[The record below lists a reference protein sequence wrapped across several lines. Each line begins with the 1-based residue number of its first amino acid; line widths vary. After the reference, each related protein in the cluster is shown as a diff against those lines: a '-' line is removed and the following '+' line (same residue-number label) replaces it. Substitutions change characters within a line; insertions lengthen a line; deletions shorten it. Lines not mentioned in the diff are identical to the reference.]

1 MVEEEEEEAVC
12 PARRQGYCYCSYS
25 SLCTFHV
32 TAVRPPNMSQ
42 TTDQAADIADPRR
55 VWEVRR
61 FCQVRTAHPPTAC
74 GVDSKSDAALSGLL
88 RCLLYELDADLA
100 AITLLD
106 EQTQHF
112 LSVVHR
118 SALHDLNVQTT
129 KWYGCERIA
138 HRGGICEKTITLDRQ
153 DKAHPVYEI
162 LDLSAD
168 DSTKSLPIVDGTVAD
183 FRHYAGVPL
192 TTPDGLNIGT
202 LFVFGKRA
210 PEGCLPPSHCEFM
223 CKTAGYV
230 VTQLMQ
236 TLEAMENKRSL
247 RCNSAVSS
255 MLESDVF
262 AAPSDAS
269 QDPQVT
275 KSPKLY
281 TSFAANIYATA
292 ADLLSHAF
300 ELNGLVIQELPSHNA
315 ITRMNQQPGDKTL
328 AKNCDSKSKF
338 QGPISDY
345 VAQQLLEAFPSGA
358 IFHISS
364 VNEDGKYVASAQGRS
379 SRTKQLELALCDNF
393 PNAEQFVFM
402 PLRDSFHDRD
412 VAFVLGWATGFTRV
426 YSSTTDLPPLSSFG
440 MAIMTQIRRLEAQML
455 SRNKSDFL
463 GSMSHEMRSP
473 LHGMLACIE
482 LLLQDTNCSAHQL
495 DLLEGAEACGLQ
507 LRGNI
512 DNILLYSNIGSA
524 SPRPE
529 QSNEPHFPDSAED
542 VSQGKNNILAL
553 IEETIERDTRKR
565 KSTLSSSGAAKNLL
579 WTSGSQNIN
588 QRPVSTIITVDA
600 DPRADFSLGRYSG
613 ISVIINNLLGNCI
626 KFTGPDA
633 CIRISLE
640 TDSEIVRLKFIDA
653 GRGMTRDF
661 IKNNLLVPFAQQD
674 PLDTGTG
681 LGLTLVQSAV
691 QALEGETTIDTDES
705 RGTEVSVS
713 LPLSRIASDLVKSNS
728 DGVPHLS
735 ISDVPDISPST
746 IRLLAP
752 TRWEELDNPRN
763 LRCLEALKGSLTR
776 TLRTWLDLDFGTWE
790 TSEGVPDIVF
800 LVHNDIETLRLRAK
814 DDFGGVQ
821 KIVLCP
827 DSQSEAAVQTLHPG
841 TYETIVGPL
850 TSSKV
855 CATIKACLQNIYR
868 SSELYAR
875 SRQSSCASQSS
886 ANRLED
892 DASSAA
898 TTATDLDVN
907 AKVSTLQI
915 ETGEM
920 ELPYRTFSNRSAQP
934 AEPRFLLVDDNA
946 INLKVIGMYA
956 KKCSKKPSVSAGG
969 GQDAI
974 DAFKAANMSS
984 ADDSAAPESFDII
997 LLDLSMPEVSG
1008 FDVAAAVRGLEK
1020 ESGARTAYIAAL
1032 TGLVSD
1038 KDRSAAFA
1046 AGVDEYVT
1054 KPATLKD
1061 VQSVVAN
1068 WRAREA
1074 PP

>member
-1 MVEEEEEEAVC
+1 
-12 PARRQGYCYCSYS
+12 
-25 SLCTFHV
+25 
-32 TAVRPPNMSQ
+32 
-42 TTDQAADIADPRR
+42 
-55 VWEVRR
+55 
-61 FCQVRTAHPPTAC
+61 
-74 GVDSKSDAALSGLL
+74 VDSKSDAALSGLL
-88 RCLLYELDADLA
+88 RCLLYELDADLS

-118 SALHDLNVQTT
+118 SHLHDLTVQTT
-129 KWYGCERIA
+129 KWYGCEQIS
-138 HRGGICEKTITLDRQ
+138 HRGGICQKTIMLDRQ
-153 DKAHPVYEI
+153 DRAHPVYEI

-168 DSTKSLPIVDGTVAD
+168 DSTNSLPVVDGTVAE

-192 TTPDGLNIGT
+192 CTPDGLNIGT
-202 LFVFGKRA
+202 LFVFGNKA
-210 PEGCLPPSHCEFM
+210 PENPMQQSHCEFM
-223 CKTAGYV
+223 CKTAEHV
-230 VTQLMQ
+230 MIQLMQ

-262 AAPSDAS
+262 AAPSDTPHEVKTA
-269 QDPQVT
+269 

-281 TSFAANIYATA
+281 TSFAANVYATA
-292 ADLLSHAF
+292 VDLLSHAF

-315 ITRMNQQPGDKTL
+315 AANMNQQPRDKIL
-328 AKNCDSKSKF
+328 AKICDSRSETL
-338 QGPISDY
+338 GPISDS

-364 VNEDGKYVASAQGRS
+364 VNEDGQYVASAQGRS
-379 SRTKQLELALCDNF
+379 GPTKQVHLALCDNF
-393 PNAEQFVFM
+393 PNAEQFMFM

-529 QSNEPHFPDSAED
+529 QSNKRSHIPDFTED

-565 KSTLSSSGAAKNLL
+565 KSTLSSNGATKSLL
-579 WTSGSQNIN
+579 WTSGNQSIN

-613 ISVIINNLLGNCI
+613 VSVIINNLLGNCI

-640 TDSEIVRLKFIDA
+640 TDNEIVRLKFIDA

-661 IKNNLLVPFAQQD
+661 IKHNLLVPFAQQD

-691 QALEGETTIDTDES
+691 QALDGETAIDTDES
-705 RGTEVSVS
+705 RGTEVSVT
-713 LPLSRIASDLVKSNS
+713 LPLSRIAGDLANSNV
-728 DGVPHLS
+728 DAVPHFSLS
-735 ISDVPDISPST
+735 EMPDVSPPT
-746 IRLLAP
+746 VRLLAP
-752 TRWEELDNPRN
+752 TRWEAMDNPRN
-763 LRCLEALKGSLTR
+763 QRCLDALLDSLTR
-776 TLRTWLDLDFGTWE
+776 TLRTWLDLDFGNWE
-790 TSEGVPDIVF
+790 TAEEIPDIVF
-800 LVHNDIETLRLRAK
+800 LVHDDLERLRVLTKDSFAK
-814 DDFGGVQ
+814 IQ

-827 DSQSEAAVQTLHPG
+827 DSQSEAAVQTLEPG
-841 TYETIVGPL
+841 TYVTIVGPL

-855 CATIKACLQNIYR
+855 CATIKVSLQNVRREHI
-868 SSELYAR
+868 SHTR
-875 SRQSSCASQSS
+875 SRQSSCASHTS
-886 ANRLED
+886 ASLRGGGALSV
-892 DASSAA
+892 AS
-898 TTATDLDVN
+898 TATEPDVN
-907 AKVSTLQI
+907 LNIPSIQTGS
-915 ETGEM
+915 GEM
-920 ELPYRTFSNRSAQP
+920 ELPYRTYSNVSSAQP

-956 KKCSKKPSVSAGG
+956 KKCSKRPSVSAGG

-974 DAFKAANMSS
+974 DAFKTANLAP
-984 ADDSAAPESFDII
+984 ADDSVAPEGFDII

-1020 ESGARTAYIAAL
+1020 ESGARSTYIAAL

-1038 KDRSAAFA
+1038 KDRAAAFA

>member
-1 MVEEEEEEAVC
+1 
-12 PARRQGYCYCSYS
+12 
-25 SLCTFHV
+25 
-32 TAVRPPNMSQ
+32 
-42 TTDQAADIADPRR
+42 
-55 VWEVRR
+55 
-61 FCQVRTAHPPTAC
+61 
-74 GVDSKSDAALSGLL
+74 VDSKNDAALSGLL

-106 EQTQHF
+106 EHTQHF

-118 SALHDLNVQTT
+118 SHLHDLTVQTT
-129 KWYGCERIA
+129 KWYGCEQIA
-138 HRGGICEKTITLDRQ
+138 HRGGICEKTVLLDTQ
-153 DKAHPVYEI
+153 DKTHPVYEI

-168 DSTKSLPIVDGTVAD
+168 ESTRSLPVVDGTVAD

-192 TTPDGLNIGT
+192 STPDGLNIGT

-210 PEGCLPPSHCEFM
+210 PEAPLPPSHCEFL
-223 CKTAGYV
+223 CRTAGYV
-230 VTQLMQ
+230 MTQLMQ

-255 MLESDVF
+255 MLERDVF
-262 AAPSDAS
+262 AASSD
-269 QDPQVT
+269 T
-275 KSPKLY
+275 KNSVEAAQSPKLY

-292 ADLLSHAF
+292 VDLLSHAF
-300 ELNGLVIQELPSHNA
+300 EIDGLVIQELPSHNA
-315 ITRMNQQPGDKTL
+315 AAHVNQQPRDKIL
-328 AKNCDSKSKF
+328 AKKCHPVSEVL
-338 QGPISDY
+338 GPISDS
-345 VAQQLLEAFPSGA
+345 VAQQLLETFPSGA

-379 SRTKQLELALCDNF
+379 GPAKQVQLALCENF
-393 PNAEQFVFM
+393 PDAEQFVFM

-524 SPRPE
+524 SPRPDHSK
-529 QSNEPHFPDSAED
+529 QSHFPDFTED

-565 KSTLSSSGAAKNLL
+565 KSTLSSNGAKSLL
-579 WTSGSQNIN
+579 WTSGNQSLT

-613 ISVIINNLLGNCI
+613 VSVIINNLLGNCI

-640 TDSEIVRLKFIDA
+640 TDNDIVRLKFIDA

-661 IKNNLLVPFAQQD
+661 IKHNLLVPFAQQD

-691 QALEGETTIDTDES
+691 QSLDGETIIDTDES

-713 LPLSRIASDLVKSNS
+713 LPLSRIAGDLVTSNG
-728 DGVPHLS
+728 DAVPRFSL
-735 ISDVPDISPST
+735 SDVPDVLPPT
-746 IRLLAP
+746 VRLLAP
-752 TRWEELDNPRN
+752 TRWDKLDNPRN
-763 LRCLEALKGSLTR
+763 QRCLDALSGSLAR
-776 TLRTWLDLDFGTWE
+776 TLHTWLDLDFGTWE
-790 TSEGVPDIVF
+790 LSEAIPDIVF
-800 LVHNDIETLRLRAK
+800 LVHDDIESLRLLAK
-814 DDFGGVQ
+814 DSFA
-821 KIVLCP
+821 KIKKVVLCP
-827 DSQSEAAVQTLHPG
+827 DSQSEAAVQTLESG
-841 TYETIVGPL
+841 TYATIVGPL

-855 CATIKACLQNIYR
+855 CATIKTCLENVQR
-868 SSELYAR
+868 EHGTQTR
-875 SRQSSCASQSS
+875 SRQSSCASQTSTGRHGGGALSISS
-886 ANRLED
+886 I
-892 DASSAA
+892 
-898 TTATDLDVN
+898 ATDPDANLN
-907 AKVSTLQI
+907 IPSIQT
-915 ETGEM
+915 ENSEM
-920 ELPYRTFSNRSAQP
+920 ELPHRTFSNVSAQP
-934 AEPRFLLVDDNA
+934 TEPRFLLVDDNA
-946 INLKVIGMYA
+946 INLKVVGMYA
-956 KKCSKKPSVSAGG
+956 KKCSKRPSVSAGG

-974 DAFKAANMSS
+974 DAFKTANL
-984 ADDSAAPESFDII
+984 APVDDSAAPESFDII

-1020 ESGARTAYIAAL
+1020 GSGARSTYIAAL

-1038 KDRSAAFA
+1038 KDRAAAFA

-1061 VQSVVAN
+1061 IQSVVAN

>member
-1 MVEEEEEEAVC
+1 MA
-12 PARRQGYCYCSYS
+12 
-25 SLCTFHV
+25 
-32 TAVRPPNMSQ
+32 
-42 TTDQAADIADPRR
+42 TTDRAADITDPRR

-61 FCQVRTAHPPTAC
+61 FCQVRTAHPPGSC
-74 GVDSKSDAALSGLL
+74 GVDSKNDAALSGLL

-106 EQTQHF
+106 EHTQHF

-118 SALHDLNVQTT
+118 SHLHDLTVQTT
-129 KWYGCERIA
+129 KWYGCEQIA
-138 HRGGICEKTITLDRQ
+138 HRGGICEKTVLLDTQ
-153 DKAHPVYEI
+153 DKTHPVYEI

-168 DSTKSLPIVDGTVAD
+168 ESTRSLPVVDGTVAD

-192 TTPDGLNIGT
+192 STPDGLNIGT

-210 PEGCLPPSHCEFM
+210 PEAPLPPSHCEFL
-223 CKTAGYV
+223 CRTAGYV
-230 VTQLMQ
+230 MTQLMQ

-255 MLESDVF
+255 MLERDVF
-262 AAPSDAS
+262 AASSD
-269 QDPQVT
+269 T
-275 KSPKLY
+275 KNSVEAAQSPKLY

-292 ADLLSHAF
+292 VDLLSHAF
-300 ELNGLVIQELPSHNA
+300 EIDGLVIQELPSHNA
-315 ITRMNQQPGDKTL
+315 AAHVNQQPRDKIL
-328 AKNCDSKSKF
+328 AKKCHPVSEVL
-338 QGPISDY
+338 GPISDS
-345 VAQQLLEAFPSGA
+345 VAQQLLETFPSGA

-379 SRTKQLELALCDNF
+379 GPAKQVQLALCENF
-393 PNAEQFVFM
+393 PDAEQFVFM

-524 SPRPE
+524 SPRPDHSK
-529 QSNEPHFPDSAED
+529 QSHFPDFTED
-542 VSQGKNNILAL
+542 VTQGKNNILAL

-565 KSTLSSSGAAKNLL
+565 KSTLSSNGAKSLL
-579 WTSGSQNIN
+579 WTSGNQSLT

-613 ISVIINNLLGNCI
+613 VSVIINNLLGNCI

-640 TDSEIVRLKFIDA
+640 TDNDIVRLKFIDA

-661 IKNNLLVPFAQQD
+661 IKHNLLVPFAQQD

-691 QALEGETTIDTDES
+691 QSLDGETIIDTDES

-713 LPLSRIASDLVKSNS
+713 LPLSRIAGDLVTSNG
-728 DGVPHLS
+728 DAVPRFSL
-735 ISDVPDISPST
+735 SDVPDVLPPT
-746 IRLLAP
+746 VRLLAP
-752 TRWEELDNPRN
+752 TRWDKLDNPRN
-763 LRCLEALKGSLTR
+763 QRCLDALSGSLAR
-776 TLRTWLDLDFGTWE
+776 TLHTWLDLDFGTWE
-790 TSEGVPDIVF
+790 LSEAIPDIVF
-800 LVHNDIETLRLRAK
+800 LVHDDIESLRLLAK
-814 DDFGGVQ
+814 DSFA
-821 KIVLCP
+821 KIKKVVLCP
-827 DSQSEAAVQTLHPG
+827 DSQSEAAVQTLESG
-841 TYETIVGPL
+841 TYATIVGPL

-855 CATIKACLQNIYR
+855 CATIKTCLENVQR
-868 SSELYAR
+868 EHGTQTR
-875 SRQSSCASQSS
+875 SRQSSCASQTSTGRHGGGALSISS
-886 ANRLED
+886 I
-892 DASSAA
+892 
-898 TTATDLDVN
+898 ATDPDANLN
-907 AKVSTLQI
+907 IPSIQT
-915 ETGEM
+915 ENSEM
-920 ELPYRTFSNRSAQP
+920 ELPHRTFSNVSAQP
-934 AEPRFLLVDDNA
+934 TEPRFLLVDDNA
-946 INLKVIGMYA
+946 INLKVVGMYA
-956 KKCSKKPSVSAGG
+956 KKCSKRPSVSAGG

-974 DAFKAANMSS
+974 DAFKTANL
-984 ADDSAAPESFDII
+984 APVDDSAAPESFDII

-1020 ESGARTAYIAAL
+1020 GSGARSTYIAAL

-1038 KDRSAAFA
+1038 KDRAAAFA

-1061 VQSVVAN
+1061 IQSVVAN

>member
-1 MVEEEEEEAVC
+1 MA
-12 PARRQGYCYCSYS
+12 
-25 SLCTFHV
+25 
-32 TAVRPPNMSQ
+32 Q
-42 TTDQAADIADPRR
+42 TTDRAADITDPQR

-61 FCQVRTAHPPTAC
+61 FCQVRTAHPPGAC

-88 RCLLYELDADLA
+88 RCLLYELDGDLS

-106 EQTQHF
+106 EVQQHF

-118 SALHDLNVQTT
+118 SALHDLAVQTT
-129 KWYGCERIA
+129 KWYGCEQIA
-138 HRGGICEKTITLDRQ
+138 HRGGICEKTILLDRQ
-153 DKAHPVYEI
+153 DQAHPVYEI

-168 DSTKSLPIVDGTVAD
+168 DSTKSLPVVDGTVAD

-192 TTPDGLNIGT
+192 STPDGLNIGT
-202 LFVFGKRA
+202 LFVFSNRA
-210 PEGCLPPSHCEFM
+210 PVDSLSPSHCEFM

-230 VTQLMQ
+230 MTQLMQ

-247 RCNSAVSS
+247 RCNSAVSA

-262 AAPSDAS
+262 AAPSEPTPGVEAAN
-269 QDPQVT
+269 P
-275 KSPKLY
+275 PKLY

-292 ADLLSHAF
+292 VDLLASAF
-300 ELNGLVIQELPSHNA
+300 EINGVVIQELPSQNA
-315 ITRMNQQPGDKTL
+315 AANMTQQPRDKIL
-328 AKNCDSKSKF
+328 AKKCDSEGGTV
-338 QGPISDY
+338 GPISDC
-345 VAQQLLEAFPSGA
+345 VAQQLIEAFPSGA

-379 SRTKQLELALCDNF
+379 GPTRRVQLALCGNF

-412 VAFVLGWATGFTRV
+412 VAFVLGWATGFSRV
-426 YSSTTDLPPLSSFG
+426 YSGTTDLPPLSSFG

-473 LHGMLACIE
+473 LHGMMACIE

-529 QSNEPHFPDSAED
+529 QTKEPRFPDFVED

-565 KSTLSSSGAAKNLL
+565 KSTLSSNGAAKNLL
-579 WTSGSQNIN
+579 WKSGSQILN

-640 TDSEIVRLKFIDA
+640 TDNETVRLKFIDA

-661 IKNNLLVPFAQQD
+661 IKHNLLVPFAQQD

-691 QALEGETTIDTDES
+691 QALDGETTIDTDES
-705 RGTEVSVS
+705 SGTEVSVS
-713 LPLSRIASDLVKSNS
+713 LPLSRIAGDLVSSNGDSVPRFSLS
-728 DGVPHLS
+728 DMPGILPPTV
-735 ISDVPDISPST
+735 
-746 IRLLAP
+746 RLLAP
-752 TRWEELDNPRN
+752 TRWEELENPRN
-763 LRCLEALKGSLTR
+763 RRCLDALSGSLNR
-776 TLRTWLDLDFGTWE
+776 TLRTWLNLDFGIWDEYEVT
-790 TSEGVPDIVF
+790 PDVVF
-800 LVHNDIETLRLRAK
+800 LVHDDIERLRLLAK
-814 DDFGGVQ
+814 DTFGKVQ

-827 DSQSEAAVQTLHPG
+827 DSQSEAAVQALEPG
-841 TYETIVGPL
+841 TYATIIGPL
-850 TSSKV
+850 TSAKV
-855 CATIKACLQNIYR
+855 CATIKACLQNVQCECSTR
-868 SSELYAR
+868 AT
-875 SRQSSCASQSS
+875 SRQSSLASKSS
-886 ANRLED
+886 ADRREGDTL
-892 DASSAA
+892 SAA
-898 TTATDLDVN
+898 TTATDSEVN
-907 AKVSTLQI
+907 LNIPSLQI
-915 ETGEM
+915 DDTGM
-920 ELPYRTFSNRSAQP
+920 ELPYRTISNRSTQLD
-934 AEPRFLLVDDNA
+934 EPRFLLVDDNA
-946 INLKVIGMYA
+946 INLKVVGMYA

-974 DAFKAANMSS
+974 DAFKAANLPS
-984 ADDSAAPESFDII
+984 ANDSTSLGGFDII

-1008 FDVAAAVRGLEK
+1008 FDVAAVVRGLEK
-1020 ESGARTAYIAAL
+1020 ESGARSTYIAAL

-1038 KDRSAAFA
+1038 KDRAAAFA

-1054 KPATLKD
+1054 KPATLRD
-1061 VQSVVAN
+1061 VKSVVAN
-1068 WRAREA
+1068 WRARDV

>member
-1 MVEEEEEEAVC
+1 
-12 PARRQGYCYCSYS
+12 
-25 SLCTFHV
+25 
-32 TAVRPPNMSQ
+32 
-42 TTDQAADIADPRR
+42 
-55 VWEVRR
+55 
-61 FCQVRTAHPPTAC
+61 
-74 GVDSKSDAALSGLL
+74 VDSKNDAALSGLL

-106 EQTQHF
+106 EHTQHF

-118 SALHDLNVQTT
+118 SHLHDLTVQTT
-129 KWYGCERIA
+129 KWYGCEQIA
-138 HRGGICEKTITLDRQ
+138 HRGGICEKTVLLDTQ
-153 DKAHPVYEI
+153 DKTHPVYEI

-168 DSTKSLPIVDGTVAD
+168 ESTRSLPVVDGTVAD

-192 TTPDGLNIGT
+192 STPDGLNIGT

-210 PEGCLPPSHCEFM
+210 PEAPLPPSHCEFL
-223 CKTAGYV
+223 CRTAGYV
-230 VTQLMQ
+230 MTQLMQ

-255 MLESDVF
+255 MLERDVF
-262 AAPSDAS
+262 AASSD
-269 QDPQVT
+269 T
-275 KSPKLY
+275 KNSVEAAQSPKLY

-292 ADLLSHAF
+292 VDLLSHAF
-300 ELNGLVIQELPSHNA
+300 EIDGLVIQELPSHNA
-315 ITRMNQQPGDKTL
+315 AAHVNQQPRDKIL
-328 AKNCDSKSKF
+328 AKKCHPVSEVL
-338 QGPISDY
+338 GPISDS
-345 VAQQLLEAFPSGA
+345 VAQQLLETFPSGA

-379 SRTKQLELALCDNF
+379 GPAKQVQLALCENF
-393 PNAEQFVFM
+393 PDAEQFVFM

-524 SPRPE
+524 SPRPDHSK
-529 QSNEPHFPDSAED
+529 QSHFPDFTED
-542 VSQGKNNILAL
+542 VTQGKNNILAL

-565 KSTLSSSGAAKNLL
+565 KSTLSSNGAKSLL
-579 WTSGSQNIN
+579 WTSGNQSLT

-613 ISVIINNLLGNCI
+613 VSVIINNLLGNCI

-640 TDSEIVRLKFIDA
+640 TDNDIVRLKFIDA

-661 IKNNLLVPFAQQD
+661 IKHNLLVPFAQQD

-691 QALEGETTIDTDES
+691 QSLDGETIIDTDES

-713 LPLSRIASDLVKSNS
+713 LPLSRIAGDLVTSNG
-728 DGVPHLS
+728 DAVPRFSL
-735 ISDVPDISPST
+735 SDVPDVLPPT
-746 IRLLAP
+746 VRLLAP
-752 TRWEELDNPRN
+752 TRWDKLDNPRN
-763 LRCLEALKGSLTR
+763 QRCLDALSGSLAR
-776 TLRTWLDLDFGTWE
+776 TLHTWLDLDFGTWE
-790 TSEGVPDIVF
+790 LSEAIPDIVF
-800 LVHNDIETLRLRAK
+800 LVHDDIESLRLLAK
-814 DDFGGVQ
+814 DSFA
-821 KIVLCP
+821 KIKKVVLCP
-827 DSQSEAAVQTLHPG
+827 DSQSEAAVQTLESG
-841 TYETIVGPL
+841 TYATIVGPL

-855 CATIKACLQNIYR
+855 CATIKTCLENVQR
-868 SSELYAR
+868 EHGTQTR
-875 SRQSSCASQSS
+875 SRQSSCASQTSTGRHGGGALSISS
-886 ANRLED
+886 I
-892 DASSAA
+892 
-898 TTATDLDVN
+898 ATDPDANLN
-907 AKVSTLQI
+907 IPSIQT
-915 ETGEM
+915 ENSEM
-920 ELPYRTFSNRSAQP
+920 ELPHRTFSNVSAQP
-934 AEPRFLLVDDNA
+934 TEPRFLLVDDNA
-946 INLKVIGMYA
+946 INLKVVGMYA
-956 KKCSKKPSVSAGG
+956 KKCSKRPSVSAGG

-974 DAFKAANMSS
+974 DAFKTANL
-984 ADDSAAPESFDII
+984 APVDDSAAPESFDII

-1020 ESGARTAYIAAL
+1020 GSGARSTYIAAL

-1038 KDRSAAFA
+1038 KDRAAAFA

-1061 VQSVVAN
+1061 IQSVVAN

>member
-1 MVEEEEEEAVC
+1 MA
-12 PARRQGYCYCSYS
+12 
-25 SLCTFHV
+25 
-32 TAVRPPNMSQ
+32 
-42 TTDQAADIADPRR
+42 TTDRAADITDPRR

-61 FCQVRTAHPPTAC
+61 FCQVRTAHPPGSC

-106 EQTQHF
+106 EHTQHF

-118 SALHDLNVQTT
+118 SHLHDLTVQTT
-129 KWYGCERIA
+129 KWYGCEQIA
-138 HRGGICEKTITLDRQ
+138 HRGGICEKTVLLDRR
-153 DKAHPVYEI
+153 DEAHPVYEI

-168 DSTKSLPIVDGTVAD
+168 ESTKSLPVVDGTVAD

-192 TTPDGLNIGT
+192 CTPDGLNIGT
-202 LFVFGKRA
+202 LFVFGKSA
-210 PEGCLPPSHCEFM
+210 PEAPLQPSRCEFL

-230 VTQLMQ
+230 MTQLMQ

-255 MLESDVF
+255 MLERDVF
-262 AAPSDAS
+262 AASPDTPDGMQAA
-269 QDPQVT
+269 

-292 ADLLSHAF
+292 VDLLSHAF
-300 ELNGLVIQELPSHNA
+300 QINGLVIQELPSHNA
-315 ITRMNQQPGDKTL
+315 AAHVNQQPREKIL
-328 AKNCDSKSKF
+328 AKRCDPKSEVP
-338 QGPISDY
+338 GPISDS
-345 VAQQLLEAFPSGA
+345 VAQQLLETFPSGA

-379 SRTKQLELALCDNF
+379 GPAKQVQLALCENF
-393 PNAEQFVFM
+393 PDAEQFVFM

-412 VAFVLGWATGFTRV
+412 VAFVLGWTTGFTRV

-473 LHGMLACIE
+473 LHGMMACIE

-524 SPRPE
+524 SPRPDHSK
-529 QSNEPHFPDSAED
+529 QSHFPDFAED

-565 KSTLSSSGAAKNLL
+565 KSTLSSNGAKSLL
-579 WTSGSQNIN
+579 WTSGNQSLT

-613 ISVIINNLLGNCI
+613 VSVIINNLLGNCI

-640 TDSEIVRLKFIDA
+640 TDNDIVRLKFIDA

-661 IKNNLLVPFAQQD
+661 IKHNLLVPFAQQD

-691 QALEGETTIDTDES
+691 QALDGETTIDTDES

-713 LPLSRIASDLVKSNS
+713 LPLSRISGDLVTSNG
-728 DGVPHLS
+728 DAVPHFSL
-735 ISDVPDISPST
+735 SDVPDMSPPT
-746 IRLLAP
+746 VRLLAP

-763 LRCLEALKGSLTR
+763 QRCLDALNGSLTR
-776 TLRTWLDLDFGTWE
+776 TLRTWLDLDFGIWE
-790 TSEGVPDIVF
+790 ASEAIPDVVF
-800 LVHNDIETLRLRAK
+800 LVHDDIERLRILAK
-814 DDFGGVQ
+814 DSFAKVR
-821 KIVLCP
+821 KVVLCP
-827 DSQSEAAVQTLHPG
+827 DSQSEAAVQTLEPG
-841 TYETIVGPL
+841 TYATIVGPL

-855 CATIKACLQNIYR
+855 CNTIKTCLENVQRENG
-868 SSELYAR
+868 LNVR
-875 SRQSSCASQSS
+875 SRQSSCASQIS
-886 ANRLED
+886 AGRLGNGSISI
-892 DASSAA
+892 AS
-898 TTATDLDVN
+898 TATDPDVN
-907 AKVSTLQI
+907 LNIPSIQT
-915 ETGEM
+915 ENGEM
-920 ELPYRTFSNRSAQP
+920 ELPYRTVSNVSAQP
-934 AEPRFLLVDDNA
+934 TEPRFLLVDDNA
-946 INLKVIGMYA
+946 INLKVVGMYA
-956 KKCSKKPSVSAGG
+956 KKCSKRPSVSAGG

-974 DAFKAANMSS
+974 DAFKTANLPP
-984 ADDSAAPESFDII
+984 AGDSVAPESFDII

-1008 FDVAAAVRGLEK
+1008 FDVAAAIRGLEK
-1020 ESGARTAYIAAL
+1020 ESGARSTYIAAL

-1038 KDRSAAFA
+1038 KDRAAAFA

>member
-1 MVEEEEEEAVC
+1 MA
-12 PARRQGYCYCSYS
+12 
-25 SLCTFHV
+25 
-32 TAVRPPNMSQ
+32 Q
-42 TTDQAADIADPRR
+42 TNDRAADITDPRR

-61 FCQVRTAHPPTAC
+61 FCQVRTAHPPGAC

-88 RCLLYELDADLA
+88 RCLLYELDADLS

-106 EQTQHF
+106 EHTQHF

-118 SALHDLNVQTT
+118 SDLHDLTVQTT
-129 KWYGCERIA
+129 KWYGCEQIA
-138 HRGGICEKTITLDRQ
+138 HRGGICEKTVMLDRQ
-153 DKAHPVYEI
+153 DRTHPVYEV
-162 LDLSAD
+162 LDLSVD
-168 DSTKSLPIVDGTVAD
+168 ESTKSLPVVDGTVAD

-192 TTPDGLNIGT
+192 CTPDGLNIGT
-202 LFVFGKRA
+202 LFVFGNRA
-210 PEGCLPPSHCEFM
+210 PENPLHPSLCEFM

-230 VTQLMQ
+230 MTQLTQ

-255 MLESDVF
+255 MLESDVYVASPDTSNDME
-262 AAPSDAS
+262 AA
-269 QDPQVT
+269 

-281 TSFAANIYATA
+281 TSFASNIYATA
-292 ADLLSHAF
+292 VDLLSHAF
-300 ELNGLVIQELPSHNA
+300 EIDGLLIQELPPHNA
-315 ITRMNQQPGDKTL
+315 AAHLNRQPKDKIL
-328 AKNCDSKSKF
+328 AKKCDSKSELL
-338 QGPISDY
+338 GPISDS
-345 VAQQLLEAFPSGA
+345 VGQQLLEAFPSGA

-379 SRTKQLELALCDNF
+379 GPRKQFQLALCENF

-426 YSSTTDLPPLSSFG
+426 YSSTTDLPPLASFG

-529 QSNEPHFPDSAED
+529 QSKQSHFPDFAED

-565 KSTLSSSGAAKNLL
+565 KSTLSSNGAKSLL
-579 WTSGSQNIN
+579 WTSGNQTLN

-613 ISVIINNLLGNCI
+613 VSVIINNLLGNCI

-640 TDSEIVRLKFIDA
+640 TDNDIVRLKFIDA

-661 IKNNLLVPFAQQD
+661 IKHNLLVPFAQQD

-691 QALEGETTIDTDES
+691 QALDGETTIDTDES
-705 RGTEVSVS
+705 KGTEVSVS
-713 LPLSRIASDLVKSNS
+713 LPLSRIAGDLVTSNG
-728 DGVPHLS
+728 DAVPHFSL
-735 ISDVPDISPST
+735 SDVPDISPPMV
-746 IRLLAP
+746 RLLAP
-752 TRWEELDNPRN
+752 TRWKDLDNPRN
-763 LRCLEALKGSLTR
+763 QRCLDALSGSLTR
-776 TLRTWLDLDFGTWE
+776 TLRTWLDLDLGIWE
-790 TSEGVPDIVF
+790 ESEEVPDIVF
-800 LVHNDIETLRLRAK
+800 LVHDDIETLRLMAK
-814 DDFGGVQ
+814 DSFAQVQ
-821 KIVLCP
+821 KVVLCP
-827 DSQSEAAVQTLHPG
+827 DSQSEASVQTLEPG
-841 TYETIVGPL
+841 TYTTIVGPL
-850 TSSKV
+850 SSSKV
-855 CATIKACLQNIYR
+855 CATIKACLENVQR
-868 SSELYAR
+868 EFDRQAR
-875 SRQSSCASQSS
+875 SRQSSCTSQS
-886 ANRLED
+886 
-892 DASSAA
+892 
-898 TTATDLDVN
+898 TTSRREGDTVSITTDATDTDVN
-907 AKVSTLQI
+907 VNIPSVQT
-915 ETGEM
+915 ENNEM
-920 ELPYRTFSNRSAQP
+920 ELPYRTFSNKSTQP
-934 AEPRFLLVDDNA
+934 TEPRFLLVDDNA
-946 INLKVIGMYA
+946 INLKVVGMYA

-974 DAFKAANMSS
+974 DAFKTANLAS
-984 ADDSAAPESFDII
+984 ADDVAAPEGFDII

-1020 ESGARTAYIAAL
+1020 ESGARSTYIAAL

-1038 KDRSAAFA
+1038 KDRAAAFA

-1068 WRAREA
+1068 WRARDA

>member
-1 MVEEEEEEAVC
+1 VAIIL
-12 PARRQGYCYCSYS
+12 PN
-25 SLCTFHV
+25 LHV
-32 TAVRPPNMSQ
+32 TAVRTSNMA
-42 TTDQAADIADPRR
+42 TTDRAADITDPRR

-61 FCQVRTAHPPTAC
+61 FCQVRTAHPPGSC
-74 GVDSKSDAALSGLL
+74 GVDSKNDAALSGLL

-106 EQTQHF
+106 EHTQHF

-118 SALHDLNVQTT
+118 SHLHDLTVQTT
-129 KWYGCERIA
+129 KWYGCEQIA
-138 HRGGICEKTITLDRQ
+138 HRGGICEKTVLLDTQ
-153 DKAHPVYEI
+153 DKTHPVYEI

-168 DSTKSLPIVDGTVAD
+168 ESTRSLPVVDGTVAD

-192 TTPDGLNIGT
+192 STPDGLNIGT

-210 PEGCLPPSHCEFM
+210 PEAPLPPSHCEFL
-223 CKTAGYV
+223 CRTAGYV
-230 VTQLMQ
+230 MTQLMQ

-255 MLESDVF
+255 MLERDVF
-262 AAPSDAS
+262 AASSD
-269 QDPQVT
+269 T
-275 KSPKLY
+275 KNSVEAAQSPKLY

-292 ADLLSHAF
+292 VDLLSHAF
-300 ELNGLVIQELPSHNA
+300 EIDGLVIQELPSHNA
-315 ITRMNQQPGDKTL
+315 AAHVNQQPRDKIL
-328 AKNCDSKSKF
+328 AKKCHPVSEVL
-338 QGPISDY
+338 GPISDS
-345 VAQQLLEAFPSGA
+345 VAQQLLETFPSGA

-379 SRTKQLELALCDNF
+379 GPAKQVQLALCENF
-393 PNAEQFVFM
+393 PDAEQFVFM

-524 SPRPE
+524 SPRPDHSK
-529 QSNEPHFPDSAED
+529 QSHFPDFTED

-565 KSTLSSSGAAKNLL
+565 KSTLSSNGAKSLL
-579 WTSGSQNIN
+579 WTSGNQSLT

-613 ISVIINNLLGNCI
+613 VSVIINNLLGNCI

-640 TDSEIVRLKFIDA
+640 TDNDIVRLKFIDA

-661 IKNNLLVPFAQQD
+661 IKHNLLVPFAQQD

-691 QALEGETTIDTDES
+691 QSLDGETIIDTDES

-713 LPLSRIASDLVKSNS
+713 LPLSRIAGDLVTSNG
-728 DGVPHLS
+728 DAVPRFSL
-735 ISDVPDISPST
+735 SDVPDVLPPT
-746 IRLLAP
+746 VRLLAP
-752 TRWEELDNPRN
+752 TRWDKLDNPRN
-763 LRCLEALKGSLTR
+763 QRCLDALSGSLAR
-776 TLRTWLDLDFGTWE
+776 TLHTWLDLDFGTWE
-790 TSEGVPDIVF
+790 LSEAIPDIVF
-800 LVHNDIETLRLRAK
+800 LVHDDIESLRLLAK
-814 DDFGGVQ
+814 DSFA
-821 KIVLCP
+821 KIKKVVLCP
-827 DSQSEAAVQTLHPG
+827 DSQSEAAVQTLESG
-841 TYETIVGPL
+841 TYATIVGPL

-855 CATIKACLQNIYR
+855 CATIKTCLENVQR
-868 SSELYAR
+868 EHGTQTR
-875 SRQSSCASQSS
+875 SRQSSCASQTSTGRHGGGALSISS
-886 ANRLED
+886 I
-892 DASSAA
+892 
-898 TTATDLDVN
+898 ATDPDANLN
-907 AKVSTLQI
+907 IPSIQT
-915 ETGEM
+915 ENSEM
-920 ELPYRTFSNRSAQP
+920 ELPHRTFSNVSAQP
-934 AEPRFLLVDDNA
+934 TEPRFLLVDDNA
-946 INLKVIGMYA
+946 INLKVVGMYA
-956 KKCSKKPSVSAGG
+956 KKCSKRPSVSAGG

-974 DAFKAANMSS
+974 DAFKTANL
-984 ADDSAAPESFDII
+984 APVDDSAAPESFDII

-1020 ESGARTAYIAAL
+1020 GSGARSTYIAAL

-1038 KDRSAAFA
+1038 KDRAAAFA

-1061 VQSVVAN
+1061 IQSVVAN

>member
-1 MVEEEEEEAVC
+1 MAIIL
-12 PARRQGYCYCSYS
+12 
-25 SLCTFHV
+25 SLQSKSTFHV
-32 TAVRPPNMSQ
+32 TAVRTPNNMAQ
-42 TTDQAADIADPRR
+42 TTDRAADITDPRR

-61 FCQVRTAHPPTAC
+61 FCQVRTAHPPTTC
-74 GVDSKSDAALSGLL
+74 GEDSKSDAALSGLL

-106 EQTQHF
+106 EHTQHF

-118 SALHDLNVQTT
+118 SHLHDLTVQTT
-129 KWYGCERIA
+129 KWYGCEQIA
-138 HRGGICEKTITLDRQ
+138 HRGGICEKTVLLDQQ
-153 DKAHPVYEI
+153 DQAHPVYEI

-168 DSTKSLPIVDGTVAD
+168 DSTKTLPVVDGTVAD

-202 LFVFGKRA
+202 LFVFGNRA
-210 PEGCLPPSHCEFM
+210 PENPLQPSLCEFI

-230 VTQLMQ
+230 MTQLMQ

-255 MLESDVF
+255 MLESDVY
-262 AAPSDAS
+262 AASPDTSHDTEAA
-269 QDPQVT
+269 

-292 ADLLSHAF
+292 VNLLSHAF
-300 ELNGLVIQELPSHNA
+300 EIDGLLIQELPSHSA
-315 ITRMNQQPGDKTL
+315 AARMNQQPRDKIL
-328 AKNCDSKSKF
+328 AKKCDSKNEAL
-338 QGPISDY
+338 GPISDS
-345 VAQQLLEAFPSGA
+345 VAQQLLESFPSGA

-364 VNEDGKYVASAQGRS
+364 VNEDGNYVASARGRS
-379 SRTKQLELALCDNF
+379 GPTKQVQLALCENF

-426 YSSTTDLPPLSSFG
+426 YSSTTDLPPFSSFG

-473 LHGMLACIE
+473 LHGMMACIE

-529 QSNEPHFPDSAED
+529 QSNKSHFPDFAED

-565 KSTLSSSGAAKNLL
+565 KSTLSSNGAKNLL
-579 WTSGSQNIN
+579 WTSGNQALN

-640 TDSEIVRLKFIDA
+640 TDNEIVRLKFIDA

-661 IKNNLLVPFAQQD
+661 IKHNLLVPFAQQD

-691 QALEGETTIDTDES
+691 QALDGETTIDTDES

-713 LPLSRIASDLVKSNS
+713 LPLSRISGDLVSSNF
-728 DGVPHLS
+728 DAVPHFSL
-735 ISDVPDISPST
+735 SDVPDISPPMV
-746 IRLLAP
+746 RLLAP
-752 TRWEELDNPRN
+752 TRWEKLDNPRN
-763 LRCLEALKGSLTR
+763 QRCLDALSGSLAR

-790 TSEGVPDIVF
+790 ESEGVPDIVF
-800 LVHNDIETLRLRAK
+800 LVHDDIERLRLLAK
-814 DDFGGVQ
+814 DSFAKVH
-821 KIVLCP
+821 KVVLCP
-827 DSQSEAAVQTLHPG
+827 DSQSEAAVQTLEPG
-841 TYETIVGPL
+841 TYTTIVGPL

-855 CATIKACLQNIYR
+855 CATIQTCLGNAQREHNHQ
-868 SSELYAR
+868 AR
-875 SRQSSCASQSS
+875 SRQSSCTSRSTTS
-886 ANRLED
+886 RREG
-892 DASSAA
+892 DALSI
-898 TTATDLDVN
+898 TNTATDTDANVN
-907 AKVSTLQI
+907 IPNVQTENS
-915 ETGEM
+915 EM

-934 AEPRFLLVDDNA
+934 TEPRFLLVDDNA
-946 INLKVIGMYA
+946 INLKVVGMYA
-956 KKCSKKPSVSAGG
+956 KKCSKRPSVSAGG

-974 DAFKAANMSS
+974 DAFKTANLSS
-984 ADDSAAPESFDII
+984 ADDSTALEGFDII

-1020 ESGARTAYIAAL
+1020 ESGARSTYIAAL

-1038 KDRSAAFA
+1038 KDRAAAFA

-1068 WRAREA
+1068 WRARDA

>member
-1 MVEEEEEEAVC
+1 VATT
-12 PARRQGYCYCSYS
+12 S
-25 SLCTFHV
+25 SPRSTFHV
-32 TAVRPPNMSQ
+32 TIVSTHIMAQ
-42 TTDQAADIADPRR
+42 TTDRAADITDPQR

-61 FCQVRTAHPPTAC
+61 FCQVRTAHPPQAC

-106 EQTQHF
+106 EDTQHF

-118 SALHDLNVQTT
+118 SHLHDLAVRTT
-129 KWYGCERIA
+129 KWYGCEQIA
-138 HRGGICEKTITLDRQ
+138 HRGGICEKTVMLDRQ
-153 DKAHPVYEI
+153 DQAHPVYEI

-168 DSTKSLPIVDGTVAD
+168 ESTKSLPVVDGTVAD

-192 TTPDGLNIGT
+192 TTPGGLNIGT
-202 LFVFGKRA
+202 LFVFGNGA
-210 PEGCLPPSHCEFM
+210 PENPLQPSHCEFM

-230 VTQLMQ
+230 MTQLMQ

-255 MLESDVF
+255 MLESDVY
-262 AAPSDAS
+262 AASPDTSHGTEAA
-269 QDPQVT
+269 

-292 ADLLSHAF
+292 VDLLSHAF
-300 ELNGLVIQELPSHNA
+300 EINGLVIQELPSHNVA
-315 ITRMNQQPGDKTL
+315 ANVNQQPKDKIL
-328 AKNCDSKSKF
+328 AKKCDSKGEVL
-338 QGPISDY
+338 GPISDS
-345 VAQQLLEAFPSGA
+345 VARQLLEAFPSGA

-364 VNEDGKYVASAQGRS
+364 VSEDRKYVASAQGRS
-379 SRTKQLELALCDNF
+379 GPLKQVELALCDNF
-393 PNAEQFVFM
+393 SNAEQFVFM

-412 VAFVLGWATGFTRV
+412 VAFVLGWATGSTRV
-426 YSSTTDLPPLSSFG
+426 YSSTTDLPPLASFG

-473 LHGMLACIE
+473 LHGMMACIE
-482 LLLQDTNCSAHQL
+482 LLLQDTDCSAHQL

-529 QSNEPHFPDSAED
+529 QSKQHHFPDLAED

-553 IEETIERDTRKR
+553 IEATIERDTRKR
-565 KSTLSSSGAAKNLL
+565 KSTLSSNRAKNLL
-579 WTSGSQNIN
+579 WTSGNQNLN

-640 TDSEIVRLKFIDA
+640 TDNEIVSLKFTDA

-661 IKNNLLVPFAQQD
+661 IKHNLLVPFAQQD

-691 QALEGETTIDTDES
+691 QALDGETTIDTDES

-713 LPLSRIASDLVKSNS
+713 LPLSRIAGDLVNSNA
-728 DGVPHLS
+728 DAVPHFSLS
-735 ISDVPDISPST
+735 GVPDISPPT
-746 IRLLAP
+746 VRLLAP
-752 TRWEELDNPRN
+752 TRWEHLDNPRN
-763 LRCLEALKGSLTR
+763 QRCLDALSGSLTR
-776 TLRTWLDLDFGTWE
+776 TLRTWLDLDFGIWE
-790 TSEGVPDIVF
+790 ESEAIPDIVF
-800 LVHNDIETLRLRAK
+800 LVHDDIERLRLLAK
-814 DDFGGVQ
+814 DSFAKIQ
-821 KIVLCP
+821 KVVLCP
-827 DSQSEAAVQTLHPG
+827 DSQSEAAVQTLEPG
-841 TYETIVGPL
+841 TYATIVGPL

-855 CATIKACLQNIYR
+855 CATIKTCLQNIQR
-868 SSELYAR
+868 ERDVRAR
-875 SRQSSCASQSS
+875 SRQSSCASLSS
-886 ANRLED
+886 AGRREGGTLSVTSTASNP
-892 DASSAA
+892 DAN
-898 TTATDLDVN
+898 VN
-907 AKVSTLQI
+907 IPIVQAENS
-915 ETGEM
+915 EM
-920 ELPYRTFSNRSAQP
+920 ELPYRTFSNRSTQP
-934 AEPRFLLVDDNA
+934 TEPRFLLVDDNA
-946 INLKVIGMYA
+946 INLKVVGMYA
-956 KKCSKKPSVSAGG
+956 KKCSKKPSVFAGG

-974 DAFKAANMSS
+974 DAFKTANLPS

-1020 ESGARTAYIAAL
+1020 ESGAARTYIAAL

-1038 KDRSAAFA
+1038 KDRAAAFA

-1068 WRAREA
+1068 WKARDV

>member
-1 MVEEEEEEAVC
+1 
-12 PARRQGYCYCSYS
+12 
-25 SLCTFHV
+25 
-32 TAVRPPNMSQ
+32 MSQ
-42 TTDQAADIADPRR
+42 TTDQAADITDPQR

-61 FCQVRTAHPPTAC
+61 FCQVRTAHPPAAC
-74 GVDSKSDAALSGLL
+74 GEDSKSDAALSGLL
-88 RCLLYELDADLA
+88 RCLLYELDGDLA

-106 EQTQHF
+106 EHTQHF

-118 SALHDLNVQTT
+118 SALHDLTVQTT
-129 KWYGCERIA
+129 KWYGCEQIA
-138 HRGGICEKTITLDRQ
+138 HRGGICEKTIALDQQ
-153 DKAHPVYEI
+153 DQAHPVYEI

-168 DSTKSLPIVDGTVAD
+168 ESTKSLPIVDGTVAD

-202 LFVFGKRA
+202 LFVFTKSA
-210 PEGCLPPSHCEFM
+210 PEEPLPPSHCEFM

-230 VTQLMQ
+230 MTQLLQ

-255 MLESDVF
+255 VLESDVYIASPD
-262 AAPSDAS
+262 AAQAQDS
-269 QDPQVT
+269 QDA

-292 ADLLSHAF
+292 ADLLFRAF
-300 ELNGLVIQELPSHNA
+300 QLNGLVIQELPSHNA
-315 ITRMNQQPGDKTL
+315 VVRMSQQPRDKTL
-328 AKNCDSKSKF
+328 AKKCDPESKSL
-338 QGPISDY
+338 GPISDT
-345 VAQQLLEAFPSGA
+345 VAQQLLEVFPTGA

-379 SRTKQLELALCDNF
+379 GRTKQVELALCHNF

-426 YSSTTDLPPLSSFG
+426 YCSATDLPPLSSFG

-473 LHGMLACIE
+473 LNGMLASIE

-529 QSNEPHFPDSAED
+529 QSKEHHFPDSAED

-565 KSTLSSSGAAKNLL
+565 KSTLSSNGPARSLL
-579 WTSGSQNIN
+579 WTSGNQNLN

-640 TDSEIVRLKFIDA
+640 TDHEIVKLKFIDA

-661 IKNNLLVPFAQQD
+661 IKHNLLVPFAQQD

-705 RGTEVSVS
+705 KGTEVSVS
-713 LPLSRIASDLVKSNS
+713 LPLSRIARDLVNSNG
-728 DGVPHLS
+728 DGVPYLS
-735 ISDVPDISPST
+735 KSDVPDMSPPT
-746 IRLLAP
+746 VRLLAP
-752 TRWEELDNPRN
+752 TRWKELDNPRN
-763 LRCLEALKGSLTR
+763 QRCLDALQGSLTR

-790 TSEGVPDIVF
+790 APEDVPDIVF
-800 LVHNDIETLRLRAK
+800 LVHDDIERMRLLAN
-814 DDFGGVQ
+814 DAFGGMQ

-841 TYETIVGPL
+841 TYATIVGPL

-855 CATIKACLQNIYR
+855 CATIKTCLQNMQR
-868 SSELYAR
+868 SSELHGR

-886 ANRLED
+886 ANHLESSVL
-892 DASSAA
+892 SSA
-898 TTATDLDVN
+898 TSATDPDVN
-907 AKVSTLQI
+907 VNALSVQA
-915 ETGEM
+915 ENNEM
-920 ELPYRTFSNRSAQP
+920 ELPHRTVSNISTQP

-946 INLKVIGMYA
+946 INLKVVGMYA
-956 KKCSKKPSVSAGG
+956 KKCSKKLSASAGG

-974 DAFKAANMSS
+974 DAFKAANLTST
-984 ADDSAAPESFDII
+984 DDSTPAPEGFDII

-1008 FDVAAAVRGLEK
+1008 FDVATAVRRLEK
-1020 ESGARTAYIAAL
+1020 ESGARTTYIAAL

-1038 KDRSAAFA
+1038 KDRAAAFA

-1068 WRAREA
+1068 WRAREV

>member
-1 MVEEEEEEAVC
+1 
-12 PARRQGYCYCSYS
+12 
-25 SLCTFHV
+25 
-32 TAVRPPNMSQ
+32 
-42 TTDQAADIADPRR
+42 
-55 VWEVRR
+55 
-61 FCQVRTAHPPTAC
+61 
-74 GVDSKSDAALSGLL
+74 
-88 RCLLYELDADLA
+88 
-100 AITLLD
+100 
-106 EQTQHF
+106 
-112 LSVVHR
+112 
-118 SALHDLNVQTT
+118 VQTT
-129 KWYGCERIA
+129 KWYGCEQIA
-138 HRGGICEKTITLDRQ
+138 HRGGICEKTVLLNTQ
-153 DKAHPVYEI
+153 DQDHPVYEV

-168 DSTKSLPIVDGTVAD
+168 DSTKSLPVVDGTVAD

-192 TTPDGLNIGT
+192 CTPDGLNIGT

-210 PEGCLPPSHCEFM
+210 PENPLQPSSCEFL

-230 VTQLMQ
+230 MTQLMQ

-255 MLESDVF
+255 MLESDVY
-262 AAPSDAS
+262 AASSGTPHGIEPA
-269 QDPQVT
+269 

-292 ADLLSHAF
+292 VDLLSHAF
-300 ELNGLVIQELPSHNA
+300 EINGLVIQELPPHNA
-315 ITRMNQQPGDKTL
+315 AAHMNRQPRDKIL
-328 AKNCDSKSKF
+328 AKKCDSEGEVL
-338 QGPISDY
+338 GPISDT
-345 VAQQLLEAFPSGA
+345 VAQQLLEAFPSGGV
-358 IFHISS
+358 FHISS
-364 VNEDGKYVASAQGRS
+364 VNEDGKYVASASGRS
-379 SRTKQLELALCDNF
+379 GPAKQVQLALCENF
-393 PNAEQFVFM
+393 PNSEQFVFV

-473 LHGMLACIE
+473 LHGMMACIE

-529 QSNEPHFPDSAED
+529 HSKQSHFPDFTED

-565 KSTLSSSGAAKNLL
+565 KSTLSSNGAKNML
-579 WTSGSQNIN
+579 WTSGKQSLT

-640 TDSEIVRLKFIDA
+640 TDNDIVRLKFIDA

-661 IKNNLLVPFAQQD
+661 IKHNLLVPFAQQD

-691 QALEGETTIDTDES
+691 QALDGETAIDTDES

-713 LPLSRIASDLVKSNS
+713 LPLSRIAGELNNSNG
-728 DGVPHLS
+728 DAVPHFSL
-735 ISDVPDISPST
+735 SDVPDIPPPT
-746 IRLLAP
+746 VRLLAP
-752 TRWEELDNPRN
+752 SRWEKLDNPRN
-763 LRCLEALKGSLTR
+763 QRCLGALSGSLAR

-790 TSEGVPDIVF
+790 ASEAIPDIVF
-800 LVHNDIETLRLRAK
+800 LVHDDIERLRLLAK
-814 DDFGGVQ
+814 DSFAKVR
-821 KIVLCP
+821 KVVLCP
-827 DSQSEAAVQTLHPG
+827 DSQSEAAVQTLEPG
-841 TYETIVGPL
+841 TYATIVGPL

-855 CATIKACLQNIYR
+855 CATIKTCLENVKRENGLQ
-868 SSELYAR
+868 AR
-875 SRQSSCASQSS
+875 SRQSSRASQSS
-886 ANRLED
+886 ASHLRGSIVSV
-892 DASSAA
+892 AS
-898 TTATDLDVN
+898 TATEPDVN
-907 AKVSTLQI
+907 LNIPTVQT
-915 ETGEM
+915 ENGEM
-920 ELPYRTFSNRSAQP
+920 EVPYRTFSNASAQP

-946 INLKVIGMYA
+946 INLKVVGMYA
-956 KKCSKKPSVSAGG
+956 KKCSKRPSVSAGG

-974 DAFKAANMSS
+974 DAFKTANLPP

-1008 FDVAAAVRGLEK
+1008 FDVAAAVRSLEK
-1020 ESGARTAYIAAL
+1020 ESGARSTYIAAL

-1038 KDRSAAFA
+1038 KDRAAAFA

-1068 WRAREA
+1068 WRARDV